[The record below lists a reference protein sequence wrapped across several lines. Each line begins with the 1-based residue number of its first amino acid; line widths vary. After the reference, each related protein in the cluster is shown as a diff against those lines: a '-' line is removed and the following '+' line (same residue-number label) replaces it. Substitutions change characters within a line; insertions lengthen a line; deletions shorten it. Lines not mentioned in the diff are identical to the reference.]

1 MAKQAKRFSELGIK
15 PADNGKVFNCQ
26 QVSITDIL
34 NSEIE
39 ILAFQP
45 NLHTAHGDG
54 RYLIHFRTTEDNI
67 EGKFFTNSTNLKSCL
82 DQMKEEDLP
91 VITIIKAVKC
101 GKGKIYQFP

>member
-1 MAKQAKRFSELGIK
+1 MAKRFSDLGIK

-39 ILAFQP
+39 ILDYQA
-45 NLHTAHGDG
+45 NLHTAHGEG
-54 RYLIHFRTTEDNI
+54 RYLIHFRMTDGSL

-82 DQMKEEDLP
+82 DQIQETDFP
-91 VITIIKAVKC
+91 VITVIKAVKC
-101 GKGKIYQFP
+101 GKGKISQFT

>member
-1 MAKQAKRFSELGIK
+1 MAKRFSELGIK

-39 ILAFQP
+39 ILDFQA
-45 NLHTAHGDG
+45 NLHTAHGEG
-54 RYLIHFRTTEDNI
+54 RYLIHFRMVDGSL

-82 DQMKEEDLP
+82 DQIEEQDFP
-91 VITIIKAVKC
+91 VITTIRAVKC
-101 GKGKIYQFP
+101 GKGKIYQFT